1 MRKNYLIASFLVM
14 PFLISILAVFPVVT
28 IPEQPVQA
36 DPIKIGLFT
45 PDTAALSFYGTWVKQ
60 GFELGLKYATDNTN
74 ATVAGRP
81 YEIINYDTA
90 GDPTAAATL
99 ATQAIET
106 DGCDILVGGT
116 YSSVAA
122 AIMPIAEQ
130 YQKLYFIVPGA
141 DASLTASLFN
151 KYCFRIARNSW
162 QDAAAGAH
170 YMINYLQAEKIAFL
184 AADYSFGYSGVQTMT
199 AEVAKRGGT
208 IVATEYA
215 PLTTTDF
222 TPYLNRLL
230 AIPRVDVLMIIW
242 AGSFGQMYQDMT
254 TLDVFSHM
262 NVSGAV
268 IDILS
273 MNAVEAQLEA
283 VGSTLEGQKGLCL
296 YGYELP
302 DNPVND
308 WMVEQHITHNIK
320 PNGAFGLNYRVPE
333 LFTASAFGTAQF
345 LVNVTNSVTDL
356 SIEPM
361 IAHLEGLNITT
372 PKGPTFL
379 RPEDHQGLA
388 EMYIAEAWNDTRPES
403 ETYNQIIAKLVE
415 RIPAKDVVPP
425 IETEYEPYAKTTV
438 IYSTVVSGTTIYE
451 TTISYVT
458 SILRTPGFGLAAAL
472 IGSTGLYWY
481 KKRKK

>member
-1 MRKNYLIASFLVM
+1 MKKKYLMASLLVI
-14 PFLISILAVFPVVT
+14 PFIISALAVVPSIAISQENT
-28 IPEQPVQA
+28 QT

-45 PDTAALSFYGTWVKQ
+45 PDTATLGFYGSWVKQ
-60 GFELGLKYATDNTN
+60 GFELGLKYATNNTN
-74 ATVAGRP
+74 ATLAGRP
-81 YEIINYDTA
+81 YQIINYDTA
-90 GDPTAAATL
+90 GDPTSAATL

-122 AIMPIAEQ
+122 AIMPVAEQ

-141 DASLTASLFN
+141 DASLTGSLFN
-151 KYCFRIARNSW
+151 KYSFRVARNNW
-162 QDAAAGAH
+162 HDAAAGAH
-170 YMINYLQAEKIAFL
+170 YMVDYLGAEKIAFL

-199 AEVAKRGGT
+199 AEIGKRGGT
-208 IVATEYA
+208 VVASEFA

-222 TPYLNRLL
+222 TPYLNRIL
-230 AIPRVDVLMIIW
+230 ALPRVDVLMIIW

-254 TLDVFSHM
+254 SLNVFENM
-262 NVSGAV
+262 NVSGAI
-268 IDILS
+268 IDIFS
-273 MNAVEAQLEA
+273 MNYVEAQLKA
-283 VGSTLEGQKGLCL
+283 VNSTLIGQKGLCL

-308 WMVEQHITHNIK
+308 WMVEQHKTHNIK

-345 LVNVTNSVTDL
+345 LVNVTNTVTDL

-372 PKGPTFL
+372 PKGPTYL

-388 EMYIAEAWNDTRPES
+388 EMYIAEAWLDNRATS
-403 ETYNQIIAKLVE
+403 ETYGMVIAKLVE
-415 RIPAKDVVPP
+415 RIPAKDVAPP
-425 IETEYEPYAKTTV
+425 IETDYEPYSDEDFFTTPQ
-438 IYSTVVSGTTIYE
+438 
-451 TTISYVT
+451 
-458 SILRTPGFGLAAAL
+458 RTPGFSFVIAL
-472 IGSTGLYWY
+472 VVPVSLYIL
-481 KKRKK
+481 KKRRK